1 MDNPEIKTAGNE
13 LQQELLSIAL
23 LAFAADPFIR
33 WMLPSA
39 SGFVDNYAKLAFAMG
54 GKAFEKKTAYYA
66 DDFSAV
72 ALWLPPG
79 VAADENLLTSTIV
92 SVVPENIIENII
104 RLGEEIE
111 SYHPE
116 NCWYL
121 PLLAVDPKMQGKGRG
136 AVILKHVLQL
146 CDNDH
151 LPAYLE
157 SSNPTNISLYQRHG
171 FEVMGEIN
179 VGNPQPLTPMI
190 RQPR

>member
-1 MDNPEIKTAGNE
+1 MGNPSIETTGKE
-13 LQQELLSIAL
+13 LQRELLSIAL
-23 LAFAADPFIR
+23 LAFAADPFFR
-33 WMLPSA
+33 WMLPNASA
-39 SGFVDNYAKLAFAMG
+39 FVDNYEKLTFAMAG
-54 GKAFEKKTAYYA
+54 RAFEKETAYYA

-79 VAADENLLTSTIV
+79 VVADEDLLVSTIL
-92 SVVPENIIENII
+92 SVIPENITENII

-111 SYHPE
+111 KYHPE

-136 AVILKHVLQL
+136 AAMLKHVLRL
-146 CDNDH
+146 CDNDR

-157 SSNPTNISLYQRHG
+157 SSNPANISLYRRHG

-179 VGNPQPLTPMI
+179 VGNPEPLTPMI
-190 RQPR
+190 RPPR